1 MYWTYG
7 QCCVFSMWVVGS
19 NIAIGVYVLD
29 MWSVLCVLY
38 VGGGMKYSDRSVC
51 AGHMVSAVCSLC
63 GWWDL
68 I

>member
-1 MYWTYG
+1 M
-7 QCCVFSMWVVGS
+7 VGS

-29 MWSVLCVLY
+29 IWSVVCVLH
-38 VGGGMKYSDRSVC
+38 VGGGIKYSDRTVLT
-51 AGHMVSAVCSLC
+51 GHMVSAVCSLC